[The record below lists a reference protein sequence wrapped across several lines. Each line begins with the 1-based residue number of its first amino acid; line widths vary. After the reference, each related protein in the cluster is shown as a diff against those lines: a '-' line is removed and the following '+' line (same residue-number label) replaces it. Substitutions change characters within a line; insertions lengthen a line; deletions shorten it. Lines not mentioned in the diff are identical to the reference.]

1 MDRTDGALRLLSDYL
16 ERNAK
21 EYPDKEA
28 VIFDDQRITWKEYN
42 EKSKILAR
50 YLLKIGVQRH
60 DRISYL
66 MSTQPEWLVLYM
78 AASRVGAI
86 LVGCGTALMPPEIE
100 YQVTNSE
107 SKYIFTTGGFDPS
120 LPKKIAEI
128 LPNCPLIKQVIQAE
142 GELIPGAVNY
152 YDIFKEDYMEYDK
165 ALKEREFQ
173 GDTWDGLL
181 TVYTSGTTGK
191 PKGAL
196 MSHRNVIISCL
207 VESDE
212 MDNKPDSVWMAHLPC
227 NHVGEATEL
236 AITPMM
242 TGAKV
247 ILVPKFS
254 PTKCLE
260 LIEKEKVTKLGQVP
274 TMFAM
279 MFNTKGY
286 DKYDKSSIETVYI
299 SGSPAE
305 RKLLEKIFATMST
318 HVTNSL
324 GMSETAGLTTYT
336 PKWSDID
343 TLTKSVGKTFP
354 ELELKLVDKERKTV
368 HRGEIGEIAYRGDT
382 VIRGYLANEKATKEA
397 IDENGW
403 FYAGDMAMESEDGL
417 LLMMGRTKE
426 MFICGGENVYPPE
439 VEEAIRQY
447 DLVEECAIVAVPD
460 PILQEVGRAYIIP
473 KEGCTI
479 NEEDLKAY
487 LKKNLAKYKIPK
499 QFVFRSEL
507 PLTSIGKIEKKK
519 LNQEVAEELK
529 HAS

>member
-1 MDRTDGALRLLSDYL
+1 MGRTDGALKLLSDYL
-16 ERNAK
+16 ERNAQL
-21 EYPDKEA
+21 YPDKEA
-28 VIFDDQRITWKEYN
+28 VLYEDQRITWKEYN
-42 EKSKILAR
+42 EKSKVLAR

-66 MSTQPEWLVLYM
+66 MNTCPEWLVLYM

-107 SKYIFTTGGFDPS
+107 SKYIFVTGGFDPS
-120 LPKKIAEI
+120 LPKKIAQI
-128 LPNCPLIKQVIQAE
+128 WPDCKTVKGVYQVE
-142 GELIPGAVNY
+142 GDLIPGALNY
-152 YDIFKEDYMEYDK
+152 YDIFKEDYMEYDD

-173 GDTWDGLL
+173 LDTWDGLL

-196 MSHRNVIISCL
+196 MSHRNIIISCL

-212 MDNKPDSVWMAHLPC
+212 MDNKPDSVWMAQLPC

-247 ILVPKFS
+247 ILLPKFS
-254 PTKCLE
+254 PHKTLE
-260 LIEKEKVTKLGQVP
+260 LIEKERISILGQVP

-279 MFNTKGY
+279 LFNLPDY

-305 RKLLEKIFATMST
+305 RKLLEKMFATLST

-336 PKWSDID
+336 PKWSDIE
-343 TLTKSVGKTFP
+343 TLIKSVGKVFP
-354 ELELKLVDKERKTV
+354 ELELRLVDKDRKTV

-382 VIRGYLANEKATKEA
+382 VIKGYLANEKATKEA

-403 FYAGDMAMESEDGL
+403 FYAGDMAMEDEDGL
-417 LLMMGRTKE
+417 LIMMGRTKE

-447 DLVEECAIVAVPD
+447 DKVEECAVVAVPD

-479 NEEDLKAY
+479 NEEELKAY
-487 LKKNLAKYKIPK
+487 LKKNLAKYKIPH
-499 QFVFRSEL
+499 QFIFRKEL

-519 LNQEVAEELK
+519 LNQEVAQEYK